1 MKAVQRKSLWINTA
15 FSIVMGA
22 LIVGIIVV
30 RRDLPTLFVA
40 LLIAAYVLGNVY
52 IHFRRNDLNKETV
65 FEYIL
70 VAVAVFIVLAS
81 ALTH

>member
-1 MKAVQRKSLWINTA
+1 MKAVQRKSLWINTV
-15 FSIVMGA
+15 FSIIMSA

-30 RRDLPTLFVA
+30 RRDLPALIVA
-40 LLIAAYVLGNVY
+40 LLIASYVLGNVY

-65 FEYIL
+65 LEYVL